1 MGDAEKLVLTCV
13 GAKELHAGIEIASNN
28 PKIARWCPTND
39 FKTRPLVT
47 RTSMKLPRKVFGS
60 LRRFNAVARLWQK
73 LAQYVER

>member
-13 GAKELHAGIEIASNN
+13 DVKELHAGIEIASNN

-47 RTSMKLPRKVFGS
+47 RTSMKLPRKS
-60 LRRFNAVARLWQK
+60 YSILMK
-73 LAQYVER
+73 I